1 MESGESR
8 ESIVEKLAAATKW
21 GTEIAR
27 LAVRAN
33 FCCEYCGL
41 DFLLTPD
48 NYKLFQVDH
57 IVPLSGGGSIADF
70 DNLAAAC
77 KPCNFS
83 FKRRYDPRPKAGK
96 NANRQD
102 LINAASQHIKQ
113 KKLITE
119 QELSTLRA
127 IVRKPA
133 SHEGDRLT
141 HKQSHSVESG
151 TEQKVKT
158 P

>member
-1 MESGESR
+1 MESGER
-8 ESIVEKLAAATKW
+8 TEAVVEKLVATTKW
-21 GTEIAR
+21 GRELAR

-48 NYKLFQVDH
+48 NYKLFHVDH
-57 IVPLSGGGSIADF
+57 IVPLSGGGKIADF

-77 KPCNFS
+77 NPCNFS
-83 FKRRYDPRPKAGK
+83 FKRRYDPRTKAGE

-102 LINAASQHIKQ
+102 LINAAWEHIKQ
-113 KKLITE
+113 KKKNTD
-119 QELSTLRA
+119 QELNTLRA
-127 IVRKPA
+127 IVRRP
-133 SHEGDRLT
+133 SS
-141 HKQSHSVESG
+141 Q
-151 TEQKVKT
+151 